1 MKRWQGVMEL
11 PLLPYLMQK
20 VRFVPPCDLPVYAA
34 RYFAS
39 QVHRYFSREKRLS
52 VWGPRFAGL
61 KEFCR
66 THSLPEICAMQWKC
80 CVESAEQDFTC
91 IPRRKICRIR
101 YEDLTA
107 DPVGQIKRLLEF
119 LTVTASEDEI
129 TRSAAAISPRHTN
142 AWENKLEEE
151 DRKRVLPIIKPLLE
165 QYGYWEQPVSP
176 PDQTGTNI

>member
-1 MKRWQGVMEL
+1 
-11 PLLPYLMQK
+11 
-20 VRFVPPCDLPVYAA
+20 
-34 RYFAS
+34 
-39 QVHRYFSREKRLS
+39 
-52 VWGPRFAGL
+52 
-61 KEFCR
+61 
-66 THSLPEICAMQWKC
+66 
-80 CVESAEQDFTC
+80 
-91 IPRRKICRIR
+91 
-101 YEDLTA
+101 LTA